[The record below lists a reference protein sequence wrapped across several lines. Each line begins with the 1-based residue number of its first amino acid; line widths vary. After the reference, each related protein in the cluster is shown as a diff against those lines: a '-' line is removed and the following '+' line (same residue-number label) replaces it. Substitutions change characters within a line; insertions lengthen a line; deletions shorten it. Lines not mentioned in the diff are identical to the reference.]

1 PSGTFTL
8 LCCGALPNLLVST
21 RFNTMSQT
29 VVGSS
34 ISFTHKMLSE
44 MRGAMLL
51 VVTLMPFSCLHFPL
65 KFAAELGSNSP
76 PQRNW
81 KGIAIALLKQG
92 GENELANSSENR
104 LSLEDLFRKE
114 FIVHNP
120 EAKWINEFTKERD
133 KFSVQ
138 KLQALPS
145 QSPHKIL
152 DELVAVKSLS
162 QWLLSESK
170 CTTTSDDKVDFTARL
185 LSPFFSSPKTK
196 YAKHVLITE
205 HRLVVLIFHSRE
217 LGSFCSSALLLN
229 ENTAV
234 VYKTRNG
241 HVVELNVETN
251 TTTLLLENT
260 TFVTFK
266 ASRYSVSPDLRFVLM
281 AYDVK
286 QVFHYSYTAS
296 YVIYNIHTREVW
308 ELNPPEVEDSVLQY
322 AAWGVHGQQLIYI
335 FENNIYYQPDVKS
348 SSLRLTS
355 SGKEGIIFNGIADW
369 LYEGKLDEYICLL
382 KQMKE
387 ELLHSHIAHWWSPDG
402 ERLAFLTIN
411 DSLVPN
417 MVIPRF
423 TGGLYPK
430 GKQYPY
436 PKAGQTNPTVKLF
449 VVNLYGPAHTL
460 ELMPPDSFKSR
471 EYYITMVKWI
481 SNTKAVV
488 RWLNRA
494 QNISILTVC
503 ETTTGACTRKYEM
516 QSDLWLPK
524 QNEEP
529 VFSKDGSKF
538 FMTVPVKQ
546 GGRGEFHHIA
556 MFIVQAKSEQ
566 ISVRH
571 LTSGN
576 WEVIKILA
584 YDENTQNIYFLST
597 EESPRGRQ
605 LHSVSTVGSLNRQ
618 CLSCN
623 FLKDQCTYFSAKF
636 SPMNR
641 HFLLHCKGP
650 GVPVVSVHRTSNT
663 EKFYILENNPV
674 LKEVVFKKK
683 NYKTEIKM
691 LHIEDYEF
699 PLQLSLPKDFTDRN
713 QYALLLIIDEAPGSQ
728 LVTDKFHI
736 DWDSVL
742 VNSDN
747 VIVARFDGRGSGF
760 QGLKILQEVHRCLGS
775 VEVKDQIAAVE
786 SLLKQPFIDP
796 KRLGIF
802 GKGYGGYITSM
813 ILKSSER
820 LFKCGAV
827 VAPITDMKLYAS
839 AFSERYLGIPSKD
852 EITYQ
857 ASSVLHNLH
866 GLKEVDLLIVHGT
879 ADAKVHFQ
887 HSAELIKHLIKAGAN
902 YTMQIYPDEGHNIAS
917 EKSKYHL
924 YSTILGFFSACLK
937 EETPILPQEPE
948 EDE

>member
-1 PSGTFTL
+1 
-8 LCCGALPNLLVST
+8 
-21 RFNTMSQT
+21 
-29 VVGSS
+29 
-34 ISFTHKMLSE
+34 
-44 MRGAMLL
+44 
-51 VVTLMPFSCLHFPL
+51 
-65 KFAAELGSNSP
+65 
-76 PQRNW
+76 
-81 KGIAIALLKQG
+81 
-92 GENELANSSENR
+92 
-104 LSLEDLFRKE
+104 
-114 FIVHNP
+114 
-120 EAKWINEFTKERD
+120 
-133 KFSVQ
+133 
-138 KLQALPS
+138 
-145 QSPHKIL
+145 
-152 DELVAVKSLS
+152 
-162 QWLLSESK
+162 
-170 CTTTSDDKVDFTARL
+170 
-185 LSPFFSSPKTK
+185 
-196 YAKHVLITE
+196 
-205 HRLVVLIFHSRE
+205 
-217 LGSFCSSALLLN
+217 
-229 ENTAV
+229 
-234 VYKTRNG
+234 
-241 HVVELNVETN
+241 
-251 TTTLLLENT
+251 
-260 TFVTFK
+260 
-266 ASRYSVSPDLRFVLM
+266 
-281 AYDVK
+281 

-322 AAWGVHGQQLIYI
+322 AAWGVQGQQLIYI

-369 LYEGKLDEYICLL
+369 LYE
-382 KQMKE
+382 E
-387 ELLHSHIAHWWSPDG
+387 ELLHSHVAHWWSPDG

-436 PKAGQTNPTVKLF
+436 PKAGQTNPTIKLF

-488 RWLNRA
+488 RWLNRP

-503 ETTTGACTRKYEM
+503 ETTTGACSRKYEM

-584 YDENTQNIYFLST
+584 YDENTQKIYFLST

-650 GVPVVSVHRTSNT
+650 GVPVVSVHSTSNAA
-663 EKFYILENNPV
+663 KFYILENNAV
-674 LKEVVFKKK
+674 LKEAVFKKK
-683 NYKTEIKM
+683 NSRSEIKM
-691 LHIEDYEF
+691 LHIEDYEL

-760 QGLKILQEVHRCLGS
+760 RGLKILQEVHRRLGS

-796 KRLGIF
+796 KRLSIF

-827 VAPITDMKLYAS
+827 VAPITDMRLYAS
-839 AFSERYLGIPSKD
+839 AFSERYLGIPSK
-852 EITYQ
+852 EENTYQ

-866 GLKEVDLLIVHGT
+866 GLKEANLLIVHGT
-879 ADAKVHFQ
+879 ADTKVHFQ
-887 HSAELIKHLIKAGAN
+887 HSAELIKHLIKAGVN

-937 EETPILPQEPE
+937 EEAPILPQEPE

>member
-1 PSGTFTL
+1 
-8 LCCGALPNLLVST
+8 
-21 RFNTMSQT
+21 
-29 VVGSS
+29 
-34 ISFTHKMLSE
+34 
-44 MRGAMLL
+44 
-51 VVTLMPFSCLHFPL
+51 
-65 KFAAELGSNSP
+65 
-76 PQRNW
+76 
-81 KGIAIALLKQG
+81 
-92 GENELANSSENR
+92 
-104 LSLEDLFRKE
+104 
-114 FIVHNP
+114 
-120 EAKWINEFTKERD
+120 
-133 KFSVQ
+133 
-138 KLQALPS
+138 
-145 QSPHKIL
+145 
-152 DELVAVKSLS
+152 
-162 QWLLSESK
+162 
-170 CTTTSDDKVDFTARL
+170 
-185 LSPFFSSPKTK
+185 
-196 YAKHVLITE
+196 
-205 HRLVVLIFHSRE
+205 
-217 LGSFCSSALLLN
+217 
-229 ENTAV
+229 
-234 VYKTRNG
+234 
-241 HVVELNVETN
+241 
-251 TTTLLLENT
+251 
-260 TFVTFK
+260 
-266 ASRYSVSPDLRFVLM
+266 
-281 AYDVK
+281 
-286 QVFHYSYTAS
+286 
-296 YVIYNIHTREVW
+296 
-308 ELNPPEVEDSVLQY
+308 
-322 AAWGVHGQQLIYI
+322 IYI

-369 LYEGKLDEYICLL
+369 LYE
-382 KQMKE
+382 E

-436 PKAGQTNPTVKLF
+436 PKAGQTNPTIKLF

-471 EYYITMVKWI
+471 EYYITMVKWV

-488 RWLNRA
+488 RWLNRP
-494 QNISILTVC
+494 QNISVLTVC
-503 ETTTGACTRKYEM
+503 ETTTGACSRKYEM

-529 VFSKDGSKF
+529 VFSKDGNKF

-584 YDENTQNIYFLST
+584 YDENTQKIYFLST

-650 GVPVVSVHRTSNT
+650 GVPVVSVHSTSNT
-663 EKFYILENNPV
+663 ASEYSLWKRYVLLLSLIVLGSMGEEKGKL
-674 LKEVVFKKK
+674 
-683 NYKTEIKM
+683 
-691 LHIEDYEF
+691 

-786 SLLKQPFIDP
+786 Y
-796 KRLGIF
+796 
-802 GKGYGGYITSM
+802 GYGGYITSM

-839 AFSERYLGIPSKD
+839 AFSERYLGIPSK
-852 EITYQ
+852 EENTYQ

-866 GLKEVDLLIVHGT
+866 GLKEANLLIVHGT

-887 HSAELIKHLIKAGAN
+887 HSAELIKHLIKAGVN

>member
-1 PSGTFTL
+1 MLMRQMAVKLRGKRL
-8 LCCGALPNLLVST
+8 L
-21 RFNTMSQT
+21 
-29 VVGSS
+29 
-34 ISFTHKMLSE
+34 
-44 MRGAMLL
+44 
-51 VVTLMPFSCLHFPL
+51 
-65 KFAAELGSNSP
+65 
-76 PQRNW
+76 
-81 KGIAIALLKQG
+81 
-92 GENELANSSENR
+92 
-104 LSLEDLFRKE
+104 E
-114 FIVHNP
+114 FI
-120 EAKWINEFTKERD
+120 W
-133 KFSVQ
+133 
-138 KLQALPS
+138 
-145 QSPHKIL
+145 
-152 DELVAVKSLS
+152 
-162 QWLLSESK
+162 
-170 CTTTSDDKVDFTARL
+170 
-185 LSPFFSSPKTK
+185 
-196 YAKHVLITE
+196 
-205 HRLVVLIFHSRE
+205 
-217 LGSFCSSALLLN
+217 
-229 ENTAV
+229 
-234 VYKTRNG
+234 KTRNKQEHFSCDINLRSIVSEVTIDKEIFAQFG
-241 HVVELNVETN
+241 PEEENSCGSAHV
-251 TTTLLLENT
+251 
-260 TFVTFK
+260 
-266 ASRYSVSPDLRFVLM
+266 AI
-281 AYDVK
+281 
-286 QVFHYSYTAS
+286 
-296 YVIYNIHTREVW
+296 VIYCTLSWNLDQPHKMS
-308 ELNPPEVEDSVLQY
+308 ELDALCYQ
-322 AAWGVHGQQLIYI
+322 IYI

-369 LYEGKLDEYICLL
+369 LYE
-382 KQMKE
+382 E

-430 GKQYPY
+430 GKLYPY

-556 MFIVQAKSEQ
+556 MFMGQAKSEQ

-584 YDENTQNIYFLST
+584 YDENTQNI
-597 EESPRGRQ
+597 
-605 LHSVSTVGSLNRQ
+605 VSTMGSLNRQ

-623 FLKDQCTYFSAKF
+623 FLKEQCTYFSAKF

-641 HFLLHCKGP
+641 HFLLHCK
-650 GVPVVSVHRTSNT
+650 
-663 EKFYILENNPV
+663 EFYILENNPV
-674 LKEVVFKKK
+674 LKEAVSKKK

-713 QYALLLIIDEAPGSQ
+713 QYALLLIIHDIIVIIFQLLRDKPLKMNAYQCPCDEAPGSQ

-775 VEVKDQIAAVE
+775 VEVKDQVAAVE

-802 GKGYGGYITSM
+802 GKGYGGYIASM

>member
-1 PSGTFTL
+1 QFTAEL
-8 LCCGALPNLLVST
+8 LY
-21 RFNTMSQT
+21 
-29 VVGSS
+29 
-34 ISFTHKMLSE
+34 
-44 MRGAMLL
+44 RGRRAVQLWMK
-51 VVTLMPFSCLHFPL
+51 PQ
-65 KFAAELGSNSP
+65 ELGSNSP

-81 KGIAIALLKQG
+81 KGIAIALLVILVVCSLITMSVILLTPD
-92 GENELANSSENR
+92 ELANSSETR

-114 FIVHNP
+114 FVVHNP
-120 EAKWINEFTKERD
+120 EAKWIND
-133 KFSVQ
+133 
-138 KLQALPS
+138 
-145 QSPHKIL
+145 
-152 DELVAVKSLS
+152 
-162 QWLLSESK
+162 
-170 CTTTSDDKVDFTARL
+170 
-185 LSPFFSSPKTK
+185 
-196 YAKHVLITE
+196 
-205 HRLVVLIFHSRE
+205 
-217 LGSFCSSALLLN
+217 
-229 ENTAV
+229 TAV
-234 VYKTRNG
+234 VYKDRNG
-241 HVVELNVETN
+241 HVIELNVETN

-266 ASRYSVSPDLRFVLM
+266 ATRYSVSPDLRFVLL

-286 QVFHYSYTAS
+286 QVTFGSIFVFVIPLFSFLSQVFHYSYTAS

-322 AAWGVHGQQLIYI
+322 AAWGVQGQQLIYI

-369 LYEGKLDEYICLL
+369 LYE
-382 KQMKE
+382 E

-411 DSLVPN
+411 DSLVPS

-430 GKQYPY
+430 AKQYPY

-471 EYYITMVKWI
+471 EYYITMVKWV

-488 RWLNRA
+488 RWLNRP

-503 ETTTGACTRKYEM
+503 ETTTGACSRKYEM
-516 QSDLWLPK
+516 QSELWVPK

-529 VFSKDGSKF
+529 VFSRDGTKF

-566 ISVRH
+566 ITVRH

-576 WEVIKILA
+576 WEVIRILA

-641 HFLLHCKGP
+641 HFLLHCEGP
-650 GVPVVSVHRTSNT
+650 GVPVVSVHSTSDT
-663 EKFYILENNPV
+663 GKFYILENNAV
-674 LKEVVFKKK
+674 LKEAVFKKK
-683 NYKTEIKM
+683 NSRTEIKM
-691 LHIEDYEF
+691 LHIEDYEL

-713 QYALLLIIDEAPGSQ
+713 QYAVLLMIDEAPGSQ

-786 SLLKQPFIDP
+786 ALLKQPFIDP
-796 KRLGIF
+796 KRLSIF
-802 GKGYGGYITSM
+802 GKGYGGYIASM

-839 AFSERYLGIPSKD
+839 AFSERYLGIPSK
-852 EITYQ
+852 EENTYQ

-866 GLKEVDLLIVHGT
+866 GLKEANMLIVHGT
-879 ADAKVHFQ
+879 ADTKVHFQ
-887 HSAELIKHLIKAGAN
+887 HSAELIKHLIKAGVN

>member
-1 PSGTFTL
+1 MSVIL
-8 LCCGALPNLLVST
+8 LTPD
-21 RFNTMSQT
+21 
-29 VVGSS
+29 
-34 ISFTHKMLSE
+34 
-44 MRGAMLL
+44 
-51 VVTLMPFSCLHFPL
+51 
-65 KFAAELGSNSP
+65 
-76 PQRNW
+76 
-81 KGIAIALLKQG
+81 
-92 GENELANSSENR
+92 ELANSSENR

-120 EAKWINEFTKERD
+120 EAKWIND
-133 KFSVQ
+133 
-138 KLQALPS
+138 
-145 QSPHKIL
+145 
-152 DELVAVKSLS
+152 
-162 QWLLSESK
+162 
-170 CTTTSDDKVDFTARL
+170 
-185 LSPFFSSPKTK
+185 
-196 YAKHVLITE
+196 
-205 HRLVVLIFHSRE
+205 
-217 LGSFCSSALLLN
+217 
-229 ENTAV
+229 TAV

-266 ASRYSVSPDLRFVLM
+266 ASRYSVSPDLRFVLL

-369 LYEGKLDEYICLL
+369 LYE
-382 KQMKE
+382 E

-411 DSLVPN
+411 DSLVPS

-430 GKQYPY
+430 GKQYQY

-471 EYYITMVKWI
+471 EYYITMVKWV

-556 MFIVQAKSEQ
+556 MFSVQAKSEQ
-566 ISVRH
+566 IGVRH

-584 YDENTQNIYFLST
+584 YDENTQKIYFLST
-597 EESPRGRQ
+597 EDSPRGRQ

-623 FLKDQCTYFSAKF
+623 FLKEQCTYFSAKF

-663 EKFYILENNPV
+663 TKFYILENNPV

-713 QYALLLIIDEAPGSQ
+713 QYALLLII
-728 LVTDKFHI
+728 
-736 DWDSVL
+736 
-742 VNSDN
+742 
-747 VIVARFDGRGSGF
+747 
-760 QGLKILQEVHRCLGS
+760 
-775 VEVKDQIAAVE
+775 

-839 AFSERYLGIPSKD
+839 AFSERYLGIPSKE

-887 HSAELIKHLIKAGAN
+887 HSAELIKRLIKAGAN

-924 YSTILGFFSACLK
+924 YSTILGFFRACLK

>member
-1 PSGTFTL
+1 MTAMKEQPAHPG
-8 LCCGALPNLLVST
+8 G
-21 RFNTMSQT
+21 
-29 VVGSS
+29 
-34 ISFTHKMLSE
+34 
-44 MRGAMLL
+44 RGN
-51 VVTLMPFSCLHFPL
+51 PPPPQPDQ
-65 KFAAELGSNSP
+65 ELGSNSP

-81 KGIAIALLKQG
+81 KGIAIALLVILVVCSLITMSVILLTPD
-92 GENELANSSENR
+92 ELANSSETR

-120 EAKWINEFTKERD
+120 EAKWIND
-133 KFSVQ
+133 
-138 KLQALPS
+138 
-145 QSPHKIL
+145 
-152 DELVAVKSLS
+152 
-162 QWLLSESK
+162 
-170 CTTTSDDKVDFTARL
+170 
-185 LSPFFSSPKTK
+185 
-196 YAKHVLITE
+196 
-205 HRLVVLIFHSRE
+205 
-217 LGSFCSSALLLN
+217 
-229 ENTAV
+229 TAV
-234 VYKTRNG
+234 VYKNRNG

-266 ASRYSVSPDLRFVLM
+266 ASRYSVSPDLRFVLL

-322 AAWGVHGQQLIYI
+322 AAWGIQGQQLIYI

-369 LYEGKLDEYICLL
+369 LYE
-382 KQMKE
+382 E
-387 ELLHSHIAHWWSPDG
+387 ELLHSHVAHWWSPDG

-423 TGGLYPK
+423 TGALYPK

-436 PKAGQTNPTVKLF
+436 PKAGQTNPTVKLC

-460 ELMPPDSFKSR
+460 ELMPPDSLKSR
-471 EYYITMVKWI
+471 EYYITMVKWV

-488 RWLNRA
+488 RWLNRP

-503 ETTTGACTRKYEM
+503 ETTTGACSRKYEM

-584 YDENTQNIYFLST
+584 YDENTQKIYFLST

-623 FLKDQCTYFSAKF
+623 FWKDQCTYFSAKF

-650 GVPVVSVHRTSNT
+650 GVPVVSVHSTSNT
-663 EKFYILENNPV
+663 AKFYILENNAM
-674 LKEVVFKKK
+674 LKEAVFKKK
-683 NYKTEIKM
+683 NSRTEIKM
-691 LHIEDYEF
+691 LHIEDYEL

-713 QYALLLIIDEAPGSQ
+713 QYALLLII
-728 LVTDKFHI
+728 
-736 DWDSVL
+736 
-742 VNSDN
+742 
-747 VIVARFDGRGSGF
+747 
-760 QGLKILQEVHRCLGS
+760 
-775 VEVKDQIAAVE
+775 

-796 KRLGIF
+796 KRLSIF

-839 AFSERYLGIPSKD
+839 AFSERYLGIPSK
-852 EITYQ
+852 EENTYQ
-857 ASSVLHNLH
+857 ASSVLHSLH
-866 GLKEVDLLIVHGT
+866 GLKEANLLIVHGT
-879 ADAKVHFQ
+879 ADTKVHFQ
-887 HSAELIKHLIKAGAN
+887 HSAELIKHLIKAGVN

>member
-1 PSGTFTL
+1 MTAMKEQPAHPG
-8 LCCGALPNLLVST
+8 
-21 RFNTMSQT
+21 
-29 VVGSS
+29 
-34 ISFTHKMLSE
+34 
-44 MRGAMLL
+44 RGN
-51 VVTLMPFSCLHFPL
+51 PPPPQPDQ
-65 KFAAELGSNSP
+65 ELGSNSP

-81 KGIAIALLKQG
+81 KGIAIALLVILVVCSLITMSVILLTPD
-92 GENELANSSENR
+92 ELANSSETR
-104 LSLEDLFRKE
+104 LSLEDLFRKD

-120 EAKWINEFTKERD
+120 EAKWIND
-133 KFSVQ
+133 
-138 KLQALPS
+138 
-145 QSPHKIL
+145 
-152 DELVAVKSLS
+152 
-162 QWLLSESK
+162 
-170 CTTTSDDKVDFTARL
+170 
-185 LSPFFSSPKTK
+185 
-196 YAKHVLITE
+196 
-205 HRLVVLIFHSRE
+205 
-217 LGSFCSSALLLN
+217 
-229 ENTAV
+229 TAV
-234 VYKTRNG
+234 IYKNRNG
-241 HVVELNVETN
+241 HVIELNVETN

-266 ASRYSVSPDLRFVLM
+266 ASRYSVSPDLRFVLL
-281 AYDVK
+281 AYDIK
-286 QVFHYSYTAS
+286 QVFHYSFTAS
-296 YVIYNIHTREVW
+296 YVIYNIHTREVL

-322 AAWGVHGQQLIYI
+322 AAWGIQGQQLIYI

-369 LYEGKLDEYICLL
+369 LYE
-382 KQMKE
+382 E

-436 PKAGQTNPTVKLF
+436 PK
-449 VVNLYGPAHTL
+449 
-460 ELMPPDSFKSR
+460 
-471 EYYITMVKWI
+471 
-481 SNTKAVV
+481 
-488 RWLNRA
+488 
-494 QNISILTVC
+494 
-503 ETTTGACTRKYEM
+503 KYEM

-529 VFSKDGSKF
+529 VFSRDGSKF

-556 MFIVQAKSEQ
+556 MFLVQAKSEQ

-584 YDENTQNIYFLST
+584 YDENTQKIYFLST

-623 FLKDQCTYFSAKF
+623 FLKDECTYFSAKF

-650 GVPVVSVHRTSNT
+650 GVPVVSVHSTSNS
-663 EKFYILENNPV
+663 ENFYILENNAL
-674 LKEVVFKKK
+674 LKEAVLKKK
-683 NYKTEIKM
+683 NSRTEIKM
-691 LHIEDYEF
+691 LHIEDYEL

-796 KRLGIF
+796 KRLSIF

-839 AFSERYLGIPSKD
+839 AFSERYLGIPSK
-852 EITYQ
+852 EENTYQ

-866 GLKEVDLLIVHGT
+866 GLKEANLLIVHGT
-879 ADAKVHFQ
+879 ADTKVHFQ
-887 HSAELIKHLIKAGAN
+887 HSAELIKHLIKAGVN